1 MLEILLYSKQEDIVK
16 VHDYE
21 TQRGTD
27 VIKEYIESL
36 TENERVDGLSVLE
49 NLRIIAWIY

>member
-1 MLEILLYSKQEDIVK
+1 MK